1 MFEWSP
7 ISNGHTV
14 AFVVSFNYA
23 IFAALVVG
31 TISRAAN
38 GSDVGIRTDV
48 SYFWP
53 WRYSSYSRTTFNF
66 SQRELPF

>member
-1 MFEWSP
+1 
-7 ISNGHTV
+7 
-14 AFVVSFNYA
+14 
-23 IFAALVVG
+23 VG

-38 GSDVGIRTDV
+38 GSDVGIRTNIFH
-48 SYFWP
+48 FWP